1 MPVMETRVLG
11 RTGVQVSPLCLGAMM
26 FGAWGN
32 TDHDDSIRIIHRA
45 LDGGINFIDTA
56 DVYSRGE
63 SEEIVG
69 RALAGGK
76 RDHVVLATKV
86 HGTMGDDPNEFGNS
100 RRWIMQEVDNSLRRL
115 GTDWI
120 DLYQIH
126 RPEFDTDLDETL
138 GALTDLVR
146 AGKIRYLGS
155 STFPASMIV
164 EGQWVAEKRGRERFA
179 CEQPPYSIMVRGV
192 EADVLPVCKSHGM
205 GVIPWSPLAGG
216 WLTGRYRKDQ
226 AVPTSRR
233 SALVPHR
240 YDMALPGNQAKL
252 EAAEQLAQ
260 LAEQAG
266 ISLIHLALAF
276 VIRHPAVTAAI
287 IGPRTMEQ
295 LESQLGADEVE
306 LSDEVL
312 DRIDEIV
319 PPGTNLNPSDAG
331 WENPALA
338 PAARRG

>member
-1 MPVMETRVLG
+1 MEMRPLG
-11 RTGVQVSPLCLGAMM
+11 RTGVKVSPLCLGAMM

-32 TDHDDSIRIIHRA
+32 TDHDDCIRIIHRA
-45 LDGGINFIDTA
+45 LDAGINFIDTA
-56 DVYSRGE
+56 DVYARGE

-69 RALAGGK
+69 RALAGR

-100 RRWIMQEVDNSLRRL
+100 RRWITREVDNSLRRL

-164 EGQWVAEKRGRERFA
+164 EGQWVAEKRGRERFV
-179 CEQPPYSIMVRGV
+179 CEQPPYSILVRGI
-192 EADVLPVCKSHGM
+192 EADVLPVCHDYGM

-216 WLTGRYRKDQ
+216 WLTGRYRQ
-226 AVPTSRR
+226 GQEVPTSRR
-233 SALVPHR
+233 AALVPHR
-240 YDMALPGNQAKL
+240 YDMSLPGNQAKL

-260 LAEQAG
+260 LAEQTG

-319 PPGTNLNPSDAG
+319 PPGTNLNPKDAG

-338 PAARRG
+338 PEARRR